1 MVAADA
7 LLEYR
12 ERIGIRDYLDVDG
25 LTARIPA
32 QLTISVVTEPP
43 GNEFA
48 LRCTRLDGTVVEK
61 CARPHIS
68 VSRFAS
74 RVWSVPLSVV
84 CPCIAEWGWSR
95 QRVIGLV
102 RRRAGLPVMSVEIS
116 VCLYAAW
123 GSPDRLREAP
133 R

>member
-1 MVAADA
+1 VVAADA

-48 LRCTRLDGTVVEK
+48 LRCTRLDGTVIEK

-74 RVWSVPLSVV
+74 RVLVGAV
-84 CPCIAEWGWSR
+84 
-95 QRVIGLV
+95 V
-102 RRRAGLPVMSVEIS
+102 RRVSLHS
-116 VCLYAAW
+116 
-123 GSPDRLREAP
+123 
-133 R
+133 